1 MPNTDLQKIEEVL
14 SRGVSEVLP
23 KKETLSKVMTEKKI
37 RLFLGIDPTGAN
49 LHLGHAVG
57 LRKLQ
62 QFAELG
68 HQVILLVGNGTVKI
82 GDPTGRDESRPMLDD
97 ETIEKNFQAWKEQA
111 SKILNFEMIEI
122 RHNGDW
128 LDKLTYADMVKLMA
142 KTTVQQLLERDMFQN
157 RMKKGLPIHGHEI
170 IYPLLQGY
178 DSVAMDVDLEIGGT
192 DQTFNMLMG
201 RHLQQQYNEHEK
213 WVLSTPLIEGTDGRK
228 MSKSYNNYVAL
239 TENPRDMY
247 GKLMRLSDELISKYF
262 TLLTDV
268 PAQEIKEMEEAMKSG
283 ANPMSF
289 KQKLAFTITK
299 DLHNEGAAN
308 DAADFFTKTVQSD
321 EIPADVSFGT
331 LIIRSF
337 TKEDG
342 SKTVTFKADPE
353 ISSTE
358 INRRLEQGAVK
369 LLPSLRKIENR
380 VELQNLPTDSQIKLG
395 KRDWY
400 KIIQNN
406 D

>member
-1 MPNTDLQKIEEVL
+1 MPNTDSVTISSVL
-14 SRGVSEVLP
+14 ERGVSEILP
-23 KKETLSKVMTEKKI
+23 KKETLAALMAERQI
-37 RLFLGIDPTGAN
+37 RLFLGIDPTGAF
-49 LHLGHAVG
+49 LHLGHAVA

-82 GDPTGRDESRPMLDD
+82 GDPTGRDESRPMLD
-97 ETIEKNFQAWKEQA
+97 EATIETNFQDWKKQA
-111 SKILNFEMIEI
+111 SKILDFDLIEI

-142 KTTVQQLLERDMFQN
+142 KTTVQQLLERDMFEQ
-157 RMKKGLPIHGHEI
+157 RLAKKLPIHGHEI

-201 RHLQQQYNEHEK
+201 RHLQQQYNQHEK

-228 MSKSYNNYVAL
+228 MSKSFNNYVAL
-239 TENPRDMY
+239 TEAPRDMY
-247 GKLMRLSDELISKYF
+247 GKLMRVADELIIKYF
-262 TLLTDV
+262 TLLTDISLT
-268 PAQEIKEMEEAMKSG
+268 EIEEMERAMRAG
-283 ANPMSF
+283 QNPMQF
-289 KQKLAFTITK
+289 KKKLALTITR
-299 DLHNEGAAN
+299 DLHDEVAAVEAAQFFTDTVQG
-308 DAADFFTKTVQSD
+308 DAAPDSS
-321 EIPADVSFGT
+321 EFGT
-331 LIIRSF
+331 LIIS
-337 TKEDG
+337 D
-342 SKTVTFKADPE
+342 KTITAEPPL
-353 ISSTE
+353 SSSE

-369 LLPSLRKIENR
+369 LLPNLEKITTR
-380 VELQNLPTDSQIKLG
+380 QQLLDLPEDSQVKLG

-400 KIIQNN
+400 RITHKN